1 MTVVFRSICWVLAAY
16 FFIIP
21 HLLWGWPPEWAAP
34 AAFPI
39 ALSIFLFL
47 LPFAKSI
54 SLGSW
59 FSFEAKIDRIKDD
72 VSAFKAETR
81 NILAM
86 QSSMIT
92 SVSQNVAQHTTFN
105 LPSLSDAYTA
115 ERRIEESSPTVVP
128 TKNADGN
135 FSEYIAQSLL
145 DPNLALAKLRMEL
158 EIEFRRIL
166 GKRTQLGAKTDV
178 KFMSL
183 RSLWQEFFKCFEEK
197 RYLLEALHYV
207 NDICNAAIHGQ
218 RVPSEHA
225 VEALSM
231 GFRIVEELRD
241 IDSQ

>member
-1 MTVVFRSICWVLAAY
+1 MTVVFRSICWILAAY
-16 FFIIP
+16 FFVIAN
-21 HLLWGWPPEWAAP
+21 LLWGWPPEWTSQ
-34 AAFPI
+34 AAFSI
-39 ALSIFLFL
+39 GLSIFLFL

-59 FSFEAKIDRIKDD
+59 FSFEAKIEGIKDD
-72 VSAFKAETR
+72 VDAFKAETR

-86 QSSMIT
+86 QSLMIT
-92 SVSQNVAQHTTFN
+92 NVSQNVAQHTTFN

-115 ERRIEESSPTVVP
+115 ERRIEENSPTVAP
-128 TKNADGN
+128 TENADRN
-135 FSEYIAQSLL
+135 VSEYIAQSRS

-166 GKRTQLGAKTDV
+166 GKRTKLGAKTDV

-183 RSLWQEFFKCFEEK
+183 RSLWQEFFKYFKEK
-197 RYLLEALHYV
+197 RYLLEALQYV
-207 NDICNAAIHGQ
+207 NDICNAAVHGQ
-218 RVPSEHA
+218 QVPSEHA

-231 GFRIVEELRD
+231 GFRILEELRD